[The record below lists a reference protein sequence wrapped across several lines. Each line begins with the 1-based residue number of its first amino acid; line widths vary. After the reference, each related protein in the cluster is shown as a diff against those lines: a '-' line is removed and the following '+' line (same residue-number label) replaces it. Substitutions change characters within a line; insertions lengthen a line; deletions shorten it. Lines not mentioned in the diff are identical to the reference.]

1 MQNNLSFEMY
11 VACITICVC
20 RNWTLGVKWQTMS
33 LLHFFIKMKNVSPG
47 KKILFCKYRLES
59 YLKNVCA
66 TILKLVCL
74 LNRKF
79 TSRLKNSRVLS
90 LLSKV
95 VLLVVY
101 KIFLQGNITL
111 FLSWLRKVTGIIL
124 FPEWSHRQGLLG
136 DLLDVDII

>member
-1 MQNNLSFEMY
+1 M
-11 VACITICVC
+11 
-20 RNWTLGVKWQTMS
+20 MS

-59 YLKNVCA
+59 YLKKVPV

-90 LLSKV
+90 LLSKA

-101 KIFLQGNITL
+101 KIFLQCIITL
-111 FLSWLRKVTGIIL
+111 FLSWSGKGAGIML
-124 FPEWSHRQGLLG
+124 FPQ
-136 DLLDVDII
+136 